1 MFKYKTFSGKH
12 LILDLMEIKADF
24 NRDMVGQ
31 LMSKICEDYNFTI
44 CNISEK
50 QFGDDPRSFTLL
62 YLLSESHFSCHTFP
76 ESNSIA
82 FDLYTC
88 SDMSEAVLYWI
99 AQIIEETLGGRG
111 EKNVIRRRLVPS
123 DVLSWEAEHYLSKQ
137 GKDAEA
143 KKAYIETGRRIQDSQ
158 RGR

>member
-1 MFKYKTFSGKH
+1 MFKYRTFSGRH
-12 LILDLMEIKADF
+12 LILDLMEIKVDF
-24 NRDMVGQ
+24 NKDMVRR
-31 LMSKICEDYNFTI
+31 LMSKVCCDFNFTI

-62 YLLSESHFSCHTFP
+62 YMLSESHFSAHTFP

-88 SDMSEAVLYWI
+88 SDMSDEILYWI
-99 AQIIEETLGGRG
+99 GTIIEETLQGRG
-111 EKNVIRRRLVPS
+111 EKTVIRRRLIPS

-137 GKDAEA
+137 CKDAEA
-143 KKAYIETGRRIQDSQ
+143 KTAYINAGRRIQESE